1 MRWPLVSVVM
11 SNYNGITLNL
21 LNDSLP
27 PTLKNSYP
35 NLEVIL
41 VDNASTDNSVAY
53 IKNKFGKNPRLK
65 IIQNHINMYSLGL
78 NLGVKNSSG
87 KYVAFFNNDVVVED
101 DYFQKI
107 ITFLEKN
114 PDIALAQGKLVSY
127 YNKKIIDSAGET
139 MDYFGNPITI
149 GSGQNAKESYN
160 QTMEILSVSGSCS
173 ILRKSVISKIGYF
186 DDDYGIGYED
196 MDLSLRAWLRG
207 YRVVYSP
214 DAIAFHKRAAT
225 DLSPMVRAIV
235 RWHFNKNRLATMIK
249 NYPLTDLITCLP
261 VTIIIYIFAGLWE
274 ILLKKNY
281 QVGITRFS
289 AIIWVIDHL
298 PNIIR
303 KRGLAR
309 DRINNSSFEIIRK
322 LLFKNILFQSFL
334 SFLKIRN

>member
-11 SNYNGITLNL
+11 SNYNGVTLNL

-27 PTLKNSYP
+27 PILKNSYP

-41 VDNASTDNSVAY
+41 VDNASTDNSVDY

-65 IIQNHINMYSLGL
+65 IIQNHINMYSIGL

-114 PDIALAQGKLVSY
+114 SDIALAQGKLVSY

-160 QTMEILSVSGSCS
+160 QIMEILSVSGSCS
-173 ILRKSVISKIGYF
+173 ILRKSVISKVGYF

-289 AIIWVIDHL
+289 AIIWAIDHL

-309 DRINNSSFEIIRK
+309 NGINNSNFEIIRK
-322 LLFKNILFQSFL
+322 LLFKKILFQSFL
-334 SFLKIRN
+334 SFLKIKN